1 MKKQIFW
8 ISLAPV
14 AALSLVL
21 GLWGGSDSRE
31 LLSFPFVPLAGLLR
45 QLSLSGGAGNAAAW
59 ALFLALSLWPLVWLA
74 LRLLKKQAGPE
85 DFVLPVL
92 SGTLLTAFY
101 QMINPGE
108 LLKTFGSAAGLGK
121 PLLSMAVWTTLCCY
135 LTLRLR
141 RTALEGRPKTLSRWL
156 PGLTWVMAAV
166 IAAQLFGVE
175 IPAFVRRWQAGN
187 FFALIT
193 LLAAAVPAVFSAR
206 TARAAGELLS
216 ALAHGQYS
224 QQAVEAA
231 GNLSGACG
239 AALAVTA
246 VTQLLYN
253 LMQVLGASVIGD
265 VNLSL
270 NLPVFQ
276 LVFLLAALLLSRLL
290 VHGQQL
296 QQDNDLFI

>member
-1 MKKQIFW
+1 MKKQMFW

-21 GLWGGSDSRE
+21 GLWGGGDSRE
-31 LLSFPFVPLAGLLR
+31 LLTFPFEPLAGLLR
-45 QLSLSGGAGNAAAW
+45 RLSLSGGAGNTLAW
-59 ALFLALSLWPLVWLA
+59 ALFLALSLWPLAWLA
-74 LRLLKKQAGPE
+74 ARLLKKHSGPE
-85 DFVLPVL
+85 DFVLPL
-92 SGTLLTAFY
+92 LAGTLLTAFY

-108 LLKTFGSAAGLGK
+108 LLTTFGPVAGLGK

-141 RTALEGRPKTLSRWL
+141 RTALEGRQKALSRWL
-156 PGLTWVMAAV
+156 PGLTWVIAAV
-166 IAAQLFGVE
+166 IAAQLFGAE
-175 IPAFVRRWQAGN
+175 IPAFVRRWQEGN
-187 FFALIT
+187 YFALIT
-193 LLAAAVPAVFSAR
+193 LMAAAVPAVFSIR
-206 TARAAGELLS
+206 TARVAGVLLS

-224 QQAVEAA
+224 EQAAA
-231 GNLSGACG
+231 WAKDLSEACG
-239 AALAVTA
+239 TALAVTA
-246 VTQLLYN
+246 VTELLYN

-270 NLPVFQ
+270 NLPVSQ